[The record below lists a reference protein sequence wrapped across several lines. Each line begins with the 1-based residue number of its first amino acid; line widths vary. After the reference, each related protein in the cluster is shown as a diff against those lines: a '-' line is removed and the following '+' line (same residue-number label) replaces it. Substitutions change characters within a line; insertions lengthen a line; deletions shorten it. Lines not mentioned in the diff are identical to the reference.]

1 MPSFGFTPSGS
12 PLGRGRHRKAAL
24 RAQSA
29 RPRSKSRRSFGHK
42 PAGPT
47 NAPNQSVPDK
57 YDLYEKTF
65 RTSGGQ

>member
-1 MPSFGFTPSGS
+1 MS
-12 PLGRGRHRKAAL
+12 RHRKAAL